1 MTSSVEQLSPAE
13 KNRRAQL
20 YARLTYVAII
30 VIFLS
35 VCAVAV
41 GSTMYTE
48 SHKETFKAIHLS
60 KPISFID
67 YTYVDKKATQQKTGE
82 QKH

>member
-1 MTSSVEQLSPAE
+1 MVSTQTLTSAE

-35 VCAVAV
+35 VCGIAV
-41 GSTMYTE
+41 GTTMYTE
-48 SHKETFKAIHLS
+48 SHKETFHAIHLS

-67 YTYVDKKATQQKTGE
+67 YTYVDKKPGQQKDGA

>member
-1 MTSSVEQLSPAE
+1 MTSSAEQISPAE

-20 YARLTYVAII
+20 YARLTYVAI
-30 VIFLS
+30 VVVFLS

-48 SHKETFKAIHLS
+48 SHKETFKAIHVS
-60 KPISFID
+60 KPISFFD
-67 YTYVDKKATQQKTGE
+67 NTYVDKKPSEPKP
-82 QKH
+82 